1 VSGSRAPL
9 AGDHPWHVLVEA
21 TADQCGEEQPSELL
35 TRLLAP
41 LIESGLVGD
50 AAISASEAQ
59 AEAFWRIRDSLSE
72 AERATFG
79 PATQH
84 DISVPVDAMPK
95 FMAEAAAQ
103 VERAFPGTH
112 ASGFGHLGDGNIH
125 FHVRAGTRGGSDWIE
140 REGSDVTRLV
150 NDLVTAA
157 GGSISAEHGIGQ
169 MKRDELARLSPE
181 RVRHLRAIK
190 AALDPQGIMNPGKLV
205 S

>member
-1 VSGSRAPL
+1 MPRSIADPL
-9 AGDHPWHVLVEA
+9 TSHDVNITGFLNM
-21 TADQCGEEQPSELL
+21 L
-35 TRLLAP
+35 
-41 LIESGLVGD
+41 D
-50 AAISASEAQ
+50 AARQAGAKRFVYAASSSTYG
-59 AEAFWRIRDSLSE
+59 DSQELPKREEKIGNPLSPY
-72 AERATFG
+72 AAT
-79 PATQH
+79 
-84 DISVPVDAMPK
+84 K
-95 FMAEAAAQ
+95 MAEAAAQ